1 MPENEYKKIFSK
13 NLRYYMN
20 KNNKKQSD
28 LINDLGFSSSTM
40 SNWCTGEKLPRMNKV
55 QILADYFHINKS
67 DLLEDKSTSDE
78 EEPYYLNDDAR
89 DMSEEAQK
97 RIFTR
102 NLNSYIEASGKTQ
115 LEIAK
120 SIGVSPQTFNTWCK
134 GIAIPRMGK
143 VQALADYFHINKSDL
158 IEDKSN
164 SNEDETYY
172 LNDDARDMAQFM
184 YENPEYKVL
193 FDASRKVKKEDIDF
207 VKQMIDRMSNKEG

>member
-1 MPENEYKKIFSK
+1 
-13 NLRYYMN
+13 
-20 KNNKKQSD
+20 
-28 LINDLGFSSSTM
+28 
-40 SNWCTGEKLPRMNKV
+40 
-55 QILADYFHINKS
+55 
-67 DLLEDKSTSDE
+67 
-78 EEPYYLNDDAR
+78 
-89 DMSEEAQK
+89 MSEEAQK

-164 SNEDETYY
+164 SNEEETYY
-172 LNDDARDMAQFM
+172 LNDDAREMAQFM